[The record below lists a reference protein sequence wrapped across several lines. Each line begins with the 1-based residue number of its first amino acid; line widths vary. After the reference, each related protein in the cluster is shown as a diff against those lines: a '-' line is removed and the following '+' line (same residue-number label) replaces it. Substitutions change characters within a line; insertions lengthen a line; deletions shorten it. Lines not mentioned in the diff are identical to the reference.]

1 MTYDNLLSTMTQG
14 EAVAKSDLR
23 ELKLTLGECRKLLNQ
38 LKISVP
44 IKSQPLSFLFL
55 YDLKENSFS

>member
-1 MTYDNLLSTMTQG
+1 MTQG

-55 YDLKENSFS
+55 YDLKKISFS